1 MKKLILWFLF
11 DCIGKILP
19 YFLIRFIASF
29 FAILLFIIGPRRKII
44 LTNFKIVFHNSNN
57 SFYLKLLFKYYF
69 HISILILEIL
79 KQKHLK
85 ISQIRN
91 HIKLE
96 NSELLERNGK
106 GLLILSAH
114 IGNWELIAAS
124 SSFFVKEKVHLVV
137 KSQNDYGYMNS
148 VRTVFGCGLIDVG
161 VGAKLSVSILSH
173 KGSVAFLADQTG
185 SKSDPV
191 YKFFGIQTHTF
202 TAPARLALKF
212 KPKVII
218 CFNNRQKNGKYVC
231 KLKELKIDDL
241 ENNQKGIDEFIKRYL
256 YAMEENIKQFP
267 EQWLWSH
274 KKWKHNSIYK

>member
-85 ISQIRN
+85 ISQIQN

-124 SSFFVKEKVHLVV
+124 SSFFVKEK
-137 KSQNDYGYMNS
+137 
-148 VRTVFGCGLIDVG
+148 
-161 VGAKLSVSILSH
+161 
-173 KGSVAFLADQTG
+173 GSFSRKI
-185 SKSDPV
+185 SK
-191 YKFFGIQTHTF
+191 
-202 TAPARLALKF
+202 
-212 KPKVII
+212 
-218 CFNNRQKNGKYVC
+218 
-231 KLKELKIDDL
+231 
-241 ENNQKGIDEFIKRYL
+241 
-256 YAMEENIKQFP
+256 
-267 EQWLWSH
+267 
-274 KKWKHNSIYK
+274 